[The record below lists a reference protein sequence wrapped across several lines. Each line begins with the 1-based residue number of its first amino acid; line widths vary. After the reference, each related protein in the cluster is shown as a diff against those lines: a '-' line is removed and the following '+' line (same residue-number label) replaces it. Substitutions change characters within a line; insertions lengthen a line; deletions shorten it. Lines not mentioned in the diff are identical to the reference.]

1 MVCFIGDML
10 IKRDIRVLREYVNG
24 ILNYLNDIKFD
35 NDSDK
40 NLMLDSVDQLKSGLG
55 ENDFMILFSYLM
67 IGYVFILLNIFLF
80 CSIYFFIVF

>member
-24 ILNYLNDIKFD
+24 ILNYLNDIKFE

-40 NLMLDSVDQLKSGLG
+40 NLMLDSVNQLKNGLG

-67 IGYVFILLNIFLF
+67 IGYVFILLNIYLFLF
-80 CSIYFFIVF
+80 CSIYIF